1 LKGKRHFDVRVLRL
15 GFLPGNLADI
25 QKKKKKGKGRT
36 TKGVVGL
43 AIAPQKKKKKMSKA
57 WLYATWFPRGIPK
70 AMMNEI
76 GGAAQAIAHPE
87 ALARVALLE
96 SQGKNPY
103 KVARAEFV
111 QMYLASWPY
120 RLRAS
125 IAEWEVLKVKVFSR
139 KVDLQDFV
147 DLMYLLAW
155 AYLFYTIGEMFGRG
169 SLYGYSFDGEIH
181 RQEAHNA
188 IVFKEKEAKD
198 MEAVVQRLEKE
209 TADWLKSMEE
219 AN

>member
-1 LKGKRHFDVRVLRL
+1 MSY
-15 GFLPGNLADI
+15 
-25 QKKKKKGKGRT
+25 
-36 TKGVVGL
+36 
-43 AIAPQKKKKKMSKA
+43 MSKA
-57 WLYATWFPRGIPK
+57 WLYITWFPRGIPK

-103 KVARAEFV
+103 KIARAEFW

-120 RLRAS
+120 RLRNS
-125 IAEWEVLKVKVFSR
+125 VTEWEVLKSKVSTQKF
-139 KVDLQDFV
+139 DLQDLV
-147 DLMYLLAW
+147 DVLYLLAW
-155 AYLFYTIGEMFGRG
+155 AYLFWTLGEIFGRG

-188 IVFKEKEAKD
+188 VLYKEKEAKE
-198 MEAVVQRLEKE
+198 MELVVQRLEKE
-209 TADWLKSMEE
+209 TAEWLKSMEE
-219 AN
+219 AGQ